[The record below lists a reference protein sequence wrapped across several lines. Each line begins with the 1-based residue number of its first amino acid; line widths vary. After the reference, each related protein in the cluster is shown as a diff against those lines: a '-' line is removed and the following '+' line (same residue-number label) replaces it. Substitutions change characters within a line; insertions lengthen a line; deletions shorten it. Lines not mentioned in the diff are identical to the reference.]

1 MRRCES
7 HDAHVN
13 VYVYSCTSFQQHGKA
28 RFVVLFS
35 DYLLVLKARRP
46 NVPSKLGGVFNFQSS
61 RIDWFSDLEYTAKKV
76 THKINIMHVGSIYT
90 SCLMHVYLPYF
101 ELN

>member
-1 MRRCES
+1 MCIVVEC
-7 HDAHVN
+7 ALFII
-13 VYVYSCTSFQQHGKA
+13 CQQHGKA

-76 THKINIMHVGSIYT
+76 ILYMWVQCIPHVLKVLI
-90 SCLMHVYLPYF
+90 LHVYSL
-101 ELN
+101 